1 MYLNEIKIIG
11 RLGKV
16 PEYKQGIRSRLSFS
30 VCTSRKFRKQD
41 GSYSEVKDWHLV
53 TAWGKL
59 ADNIAGFR
67 LPPGCPVFVNGEM
80 HYSQYQAKDGSNK
93 VKAEIVASDIQVLA
107 NRSETE
113 SLAKSQPQQEQQ
125 PQQEEYGEDNL
136 PF

>member
-11 RLGKV
+11 RLGKS
-16 PEYKQGIRSRLSFS
+16 PEYKQGTRSRLSVS

-41 GSYSEVKDWHLV
+41 GSVSEVKDWHLV

-67 LPPGCPVFVNGEM
+67 LPPGAPVFVNGEM
-80 HYSQYQAKDGSNK
+80 HYSQYTGKDGTTK
-93 VKAEIVASDIQVLA
+93 IKAEIVADDIQILA
-107 NRSETE
+107 TKSECE
-113 SLAKSQPQQEQQ
+113 SVRQSAPAPTAEPEQEN
-125 PQQEEYGEDNL
+125 YDNL

>member
-11 RLGKV
+11 RLGKA
-16 PEYKQGIRSRLSFS
+16 PEYRQGTRSRLSVS

-41 GSYSEVKDWHLV
+41 GSYSEVKDWHIV

-80 HYSQYQAKDGSNK
+80 HYSQYQAKDGSTR
-93 VKAEIVASDIQVLA
+93 VKAEIVASDIQVLSTK
-107 NRSETE
+107 SECE
-113 SLAKSQPQQEQQ
+113 SARATAPMPEPQPQEDDC
-125 PQQEEYGEDNL
+125 DNL

>member
-11 RLGKV
+11 RLGKA
-16 PEYKQGIRSRLSFS
+16 PEYKQGTRSRLSVS

-41 GSYSEVKDWHLV
+41 GSYSEVKDWHIV

-80 HYSQYQAKDGSNK
+80 RYSQYQAKDGSTR
-93 VKAEIVASDIQVLA
+93 VKAEIVASDIQVLSSK
-107 NRSETE
+107 SECET
-113 SLAKSQPQQEQQ
+113 ARMSQPETQ
-125 PQQEEYGEDNL
+125 PEPQPEEGYDNL

>member
-11 RLGKV
+11 RLGKA
-16 PEYKQGIRSRLSFS
+16 PEYKQGTRSRLSVS

-41 GSYSEVKDWHLV
+41 GSMSEVKDWHLV

-59 ADNIAGFR
+59 ADNIANFR

-80 HYSQYQAKDGSNK
+80 HYSQYTGKDGTQK
-93 VKAEIVASDIQVLA
+93 IKAEIVATDIQVLTTKTDCESMRQSA
-107 NRSETE
+107 PAQETGHE
-113 SLAKSQPQQEQQ
+113 S
-125 PQQEEYGEDNL
+125 YDEDNL